1 MPDSEI
7 TWFIA
12 ITAIIALISFVCTA
26 YAQSDSG
33 FNIPD
38 QWRPHNYTVEHSFTN
53 MSAADVHKIDVW
65 GKWSMDSANG
75 LYPNDYINRA
85 WIPFTSDNWARVQ
98 FGNVRLINNTFTEKY
113 YLNNINRA
121 SGDMVK
127 ILITYQGTAIT
138 TGSTETYL
146 VIDGSKVY
154 IEVDTLELGYA
165 LPGLTKIY
173 DKGYHLPAGVT
184 SGNISY
190 RAEFANGGM
199 TDPMTGEL
207 SSNVNNFIN
216 VYVYWENQQVLAF
229 DYTEILQAAASN
241 LQRQA
246 DIQTN
251 IGGNSQAYTLQILS
265 HYESVGVVQISTEN
279 GADLTG
285 IDSALGWVTTWL
297 GVMTWGIPI
306 NVGIPPIIL
315 FCIIGIPE
323 AAFTYIAARL
333 IRGGG

>member
-1 MPDSEI
+1 MVAVYYE
-7 TWFIA
+7 
-12 ITAIIALISFVCTA
+12 
-26 YAQSDSG
+26 Y
-33 FNIPD
+33 
-38 QWRPHNYTVEHSFTN
+38 
-53 MSAADVHKIDVW
+53 
-65 GKWSMDSANG
+65 
-75 LYPNDYINRA
+75 
-85 WIPFTSDNWARVQ
+85 WARVQ
-98 FGNVRLINNTFTEKY
+98 FGNVRLINKTFTEKY

-121 SGDMVK
+121 VGDKVK
-127 ILITYQGTAIT
+127 ILLTYQGTAIT

-146 VIDGSKVY
+146 VIDGSRVY

-173 DKGYHLPAGVT
+173 DKGYTLPAGVT
-184 SGNISY
+184 GGNISY
-190 RAEFANGGM
+190 KVVLANGGV

-207 SSNVNNFIN
+207 SSNVNNFYN
-216 VYVYWENQQVLAF
+216 VYVYWENQQVFAF
-229 DYTEILQAAASN
+229 DYTEIMQSAAAN

-251 IGGNSQAYTLQILS
+251 IGGEGQGYYLQVLS
-265 HYESVGVVQISTEN
+265 HYEAVGVVTISTEN
-279 GADLTG
+279 GQDLTG
-285 IDSALGWVTTWL
+285 IDNALGWVTTWL

-323 AAFTYIAARL
+323 AAFAYIAARL